1 MNKFILFCKTFVILI
16 AAYFAFAVLSCLL
29 PDKSIKS
36 HIAESA
42 PKMVEEG
49 LYPQAI
55 IRVEQCQMDNFTDA
69 LIMNQMFNIDRK
81 HPVKSAMRMIRS
93 SEKGRDWD
101 QPGLLLRRVKGE
113 TLEEQHYARYWHG
126 STFLFRPLFLVMDFL
141 TLRHILFIVSSLLIV
156 LLLCAYYPRAGLLKT
171 IAFALGFLVTYGFVT
186 QFSMQFFPVLALTVI
201 GSLFVVKCEQS
212 ANLGLTFFV
221 IGSLT
226 CYFDLLT
233 TPLLTLGIPLAV
245 MLSLKRNDEFKLKDN
260 LIEISK
266 LILLW
271 GLGFALTFG
280 TKWALAS
287 LILGQNIFSDAYEV
301 SLYRMEAEEFT
312 RWDALTKNFDMLNLW
327 IIGAAAL
334 ILLLFS
340 IVNRLKISYK
350 KVPLFLLI
358 ALMPYVWY
366 LLLANHS
373 YLHWWFTYRLQAITV
388 VCLLLMVCDGSFHE
402 KRRKKSLFYGLK
414 LWKKS
419 LF

>member
-1 MNKFILFCKTFVILI
+1 MNKFIHFCKTFAILI

-29 PDKSIKS
+29 PDNSIKM

-69 LIMNQMFNIDRK
+69 LIMNQMYNIDRK
-81 HPVKSAMRMIRS
+81 HPVKSAMKMIRS

-101 QPGLLLRRVKGE
+101 QPGLLLRKVNGE
-113 TLEEQHYARYWHG
+113 NLEDQHYARYWHG

-141 TLRHILFIVSSLLIV
+141 TLRHILFIVSSILIV
-156 LLLCAYYPRAGLLKT
+156 LLLCAYYPRAGLMKT
-171 IAFALGFLVTYGFVT
+171 IALALGFLLTYGFVM

-201 GSLFVVKCEQS
+201 GSLLVVKHKES
-212 ANLGLTFFV
+212 ANFGLLFFV
-221 IGSLT
+221 ISSLT

-233 TPLLTLGIPLAV
+233 TPLLTLGIPLTV
-245 MLSLKRNDEFKLKDN
+245 MLSLKREDEFSFKDN

-301 SLYRMEAEEFT
+301 SLYRMEAEQFT
-312 RWDALTKNFDMLNLW
+312 RWEALTKNFGMLNLW
-327 IIGAAAL
+327 MISIAAVV
-334 ILLLFS
+334 LLLLS
-340 IVNRLKISYK
+340 IINRLKISYK
-350 KVPLFLLI
+350 KVILFLI
-358 ALMPYVWY
+358 IGLMPYVWY

-388 VCLLLMVCDGSFHE
+388 VCLLFMFCNGSSAIKDG
-402 KRRKKSLFYGLK
+402 KSPF
-414 LWKKS
+414 
-419 LF
+419 FTH

>member
-1 MNKFILFCKTFVILI
+1 MNKFIHFCKAFAILI

-29 PDKSIKS
+29 PDKSIKT

-55 IRVEQCQMDNFTDA
+55 IRMEQCQMDNFTDA
-69 LIMNQMFNIDRK
+69 LIMNQIYNIDRK
-81 HPVKSAMRMIRS
+81 HPVKSAMKMIRS

-101 QPGLLLRRVKGE
+101 QPGLLLRKVNGE

-141 TLRHILFIVSSLLIV
+141 TLRHILFIVSSIFIV
-156 LLLCAYYPRAGLLKT
+156 LLLCAYYPKAGLIKT
-171 IAFALGFLVTYGFVT
+171 IALVLGFLLTYGFVM

-201 GSLFVVKCEQS
+201 GSLLVAKREQS
-212 ANLGLTFFV
+212 ANFGLLFFV

-233 TPLLTLGIPLAV
+233 TPLLTLGIPMAV
-245 MLSLKRNDEFKLKDN
+245 MLSLKREDEFQLKDN
-260 LIEISK
+260 IIEISK
-266 LILLW
+266 LALLW
-271 GLGFALTFG
+271 GLGFALTFL

-287 LILGQNIFSDAYEV
+287 LILGQNIFTDAYEV

-312 RWDALTKNFDMLNLW
+312 RWEALTKNFGMLNLW
-327 IIGAAAL
+327 MISLAAVV
-334 ILLLFS
+334 LLLLS
-340 IVNRLKISYK
+340 IINRLKISYK
-350 KVPLFLLI
+350 KVILFLI
-358 ALMPYVWY
+358 IGLMPYVWY

-388 VCLLLMVCDGSFHE
+388 VCLLFMFCDGSSAMKDG
-402 KRRKKSLFYGLK
+402 KRPFLLP
-414 LWKKS
+414 
-419 LF
+419 

>member
-1 MNKFILFCKTFVILI
+1 MNKFILFCKTFAILI
-16 AAYFAFAVLSCLL
+16 AAYFTFAVLSCLL
-29 PDKSIKS
+29 PDRSIKM

-55 IRVEQCQMDNFTDA
+55 IRMEQCQMDNFTDA
-69 LIMNQMFNIDRK
+69 LIMNQMYNIDRK
-81 HPVKSAMRMIRS
+81 HPVKSAMKMIRS

-101 QPGLLLRRVKGE
+101 QPGLLLRKVNGE
-113 TLEEQHYARYWHG
+113 NLEDQHYARYWHG

-141 TLRHILFIVSSLLIV
+141 TLRHILFIVSSILIV
-156 LLLCAYYPRAGLLKT
+156 LLLCAYYPRAGLMKT
-171 IAFALGFLVTYGFVT
+171 IALALGFLLTYGFVM

-201 GSLFVVKCEQS
+201 GSLLVVKHKES
-212 ANLGLTFFV
+212 ANFGLLFFV
-221 IGSLT
+221 ISSLT

-233 TPLLTLGIPLAV
+233 TPLLTLGIPLTV
-245 MLSLKRNDEFKLKDN
+245 MLSLKREDEFSFKDN

-301 SLYRMEAEEFT
+301 SLYRMEAEQFT
-312 RWDALTKNFDMLNLW
+312 RWEALTKNFGMLNLW
-327 IIGAAAL
+327 MISIAAVV
-334 ILLLFS
+334 LLLLS
-340 IVNRLKISYK
+340 IINRLKISYK
-350 KVPLFLLI
+350 KVILFLI
-358 ALMPYVWY
+358 IGLMPYVWY

-388 VCLLLMVCDGSFHE
+388 VCLLFMFCGGSSAM
-402 KRRKKSLFYGLK
+402 KNGKSPF
-414 LWKKS
+414 
-419 LF
+419 FTP

>member
-16 AAYFAFAVLSCLL
+16 AAYFACAVLSCLL
-29 PDKSIKS
+29 PDKSIKM

-69 LIMNQMFNIDRK
+69 LIMNQMYNIDRK
-81 HPVKSAMRMIRS
+81 HPVKSAMKMIRS

-101 QPGLLLRRVKGE
+101 QPGLLLRKVNGE
-113 TLEEQHYARYWHG
+113 NLEDQHYARYWHG

-141 TLRHILFIVSSLLIV
+141 TLRHILFIVSSILIV
-156 LLLCAYYPRAGLLKT
+156 LLLCAYYPRAGLMKT
-171 IAFALGFLVTYGFVT
+171 IALALGFLLTYGFVM

-201 GSLFVVKCEQS
+201 GSLLVVKHKES
-212 ANLGLTFFV
+212 ANFGLLFFV

-233 TPLLTLGIPLAV
+233 TPLLTLGITLAV
-245 MLSLKRNDEFKLKDN
+245 MLSLKREDEFSFKDN

-312 RWDALTKNFDMLNLW
+312 RWEALTKNFGMLNLW
-327 IIGAAAL
+327 MISIAAVV
-334 ILLLFS
+334 LLLLS
-340 IVNRLKISYK
+340 IINQLKISYK
-350 KVPLFLLI
+350 KVILFLI
-358 ALMPYVWY
+358 IGLMPYVWY

-388 VCLLLMVCDGSFHE
+388 VCLLFMFCGGSSAM
-402 KRRKKSLFYGLK
+402 KNGKSPFLTP
-414 LWKKS
+414 
-419 LF
+419 

>member
-1 MNKFILFCKTFVILI
+1 MNRTILFCKTFVILI
-16 AAYFAFAVLSCLL
+16 AAYIGFAVLSCLL
-29 PDKSIKS
+29 PDKSIKA
-36 HIAESA
+36 HIADSA

-55 IRVEQCQMDNFTDA
+55 IRIEQCQMDNFTDA
-69 LIMNQMFNIDRK
+69 LIMNQMYNIDRK
-81 HPVKSAMRMIRS
+81 HPVKSAMKMIRS

-101 QPGLLLRRVKGE
+101 QPGLLLRKVNGE
-113 TLEEQHYARYWHG
+113 NLEEQHYARYWHG

-141 TLRHILFIVSSLLIV
+141 TLRHILFIVSSILIV
-156 LLLCAYYPRAGLLKT
+156 LLLCAYYPRAGLMKT
-171 IAFALGFLVTYGFVT
+171 IALALGFLLTYGFVM

-201 GSLFVVKCEQS
+201 GSLLVVKHKES
-212 ANLGLTFFV
+212 ANFGLLFFV
-221 IGSLT
+221 ISSLT

-233 TPLLTLGIPLAV
+233 TPLLTLGIPLTV
-245 MLSLKRNDEFKLKDN
+245 MLSLKREDEFSFKDN

-301 SLYRMEAEEFT
+301 SLYRMEAEQFT
-312 RWDALTKNFDMLNLW
+312 RWEALTKNFGMLNLW
-327 IIGAAAL
+327 MISIAAVV
-334 ILLLFS
+334 LLLLS
-340 IVNRLKISYK
+340 IINRLKISYK
-350 KVPLFLLI
+350 KVILFLI
-358 ALMPYVWY
+358 IGLMPYVWY

-388 VCLLLMVCDGSFHE
+388 VCLLFMFCNGSSAIKDG
-402 KRRKKSLFYGLK
+402 KSPF
-414 LWKKS
+414 
-419 LF
+419 FTH